1 MLYLFDVTSTSG
13 GGGATQLPYGNRQGA
28 LWTGR
33 QFGTDS

>member
-13 GGGATQLPYGNRQGA
+13 GATQLPYGDRQGA

>member
-13 GGGATQLPYGNRQGA
+13 GGATQLPYGDRQGA
-28 LWTGR
+28 LCTGR